1 MYGTP
6 PLHKFGYSSDQLKLR
21 EYQELKNMI
30 KSQEKLA
37 QITHSKLKEELQR
50 DFEND
55 IENQVEGKMLDAK
68 LHQLL
73 DPQEI
78 QDVSLNT
85 KLINDIYSQ
94 FSDLSKT
101 INKEGTKYEKIF
113 R

>member
-1 MYGTP
+1 MYETP
-6 PLHKFGYSSDQLKLR
+6 SLHKFGYSSEQLKLR
-21 EYQELKNMI
+21 EYQELKDMI

-37 QITHSKLKEELQR
+37 QITHSKLKEDLQR

-55 IENQVEGKMLDAK
+55 IENQVEEKILDAEG
-68 LHQLL
+68 HQTL

-78 QDVSLNT
+78 QNVLLNT

-101 INKEGTKYEKIF
+101 INK
-113 R
+113 